1 MPRPPLALHIRLG
14 RAVRRLRSDAGYSQE
29 RFAGV
34 AGVHRT
40 SMSAIERGE
49 FDIALSTLEQ
59 LAKGLGMLPSA
70 LLAEAEREGKRPV
83 KSTTGEARV
92 SEP

>member
-1 MPRPPLALHIRLG
+1 MPRPPLALQVRLG
-14 RAVRRLRSDAGYSQE
+14 RAVRRLRGEAGYSQE

-49 FDIALSTLEQ
+49 FDIALSTLDQ
-59 LAKGLGMLPSA
+59 LARALGILPSA
-70 LLAEAEREGKRPV
+70 LLAEAEREGKRTV
-83 KSTTGEARV
+83 
-92 SEP
+92 